1 MGLTLEEKMKQKFEQ
16 AKKEKE
22 KETKEIVIVENQ
34 EKNEKIIDEKFF
46 NLSLCDLTEDQ
57 SINNYLK
64 EKTIEY
70 TNFTAKGSLWYG
82 KFYEDIFLELSSR
95 DGGANQYNSTYS
107 MYLENVLGVKTKTA
121 LRHRKRYQLYN
132 ETNDIGKKIVAT
144 LPFRELEFLYTNK
157 DQYLEK
163 LEKKEI
169 SIEEFSNL
177 LQSFKIENAKQ
188 KELQLEEEINFE
200 IITEKILGIE
210 KKLSVFFEELKPE
223 NQSKAQK
230 INKLLENLEEILKD

>member
-34 EKNEKIIDEKFF
+34 EKNEEIIDEKFL

-57 SINNYLK
+57 
-64 EKTIEY
+64 TIEY

-144 LPFRELEFLYTNK
+144 LPFRELEFLYANK

-188 KELQLEEEINFE
+188 KELELEEEINFE

-210 KKLSVFFEELKPE
+210 KKLSIFFEELKPE